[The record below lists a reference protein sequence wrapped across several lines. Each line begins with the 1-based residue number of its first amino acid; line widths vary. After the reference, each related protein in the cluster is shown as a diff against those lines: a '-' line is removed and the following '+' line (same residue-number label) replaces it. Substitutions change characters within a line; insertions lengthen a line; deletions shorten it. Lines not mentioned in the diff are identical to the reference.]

1 MQSPRVYLVLD
12 SCFAIKRWVK
22 PRQWMQVGRDIGFTC
37 MQASTDNE
45 IDPLFSDAGYMADW
59 AEDVRRAQAE
69 TGIRLTNFYTG
80 YQTYRTV
87 GLAHHDER
95 NRRRLVDGWLKPMI
109 DMAADLGAGLGF
121 YLFAYTEE
129 VLRNPQKYE
138 ATTDLILDHLREVAA
153 YAGARGGA
161 EISIEQMYSPHQP
174 PWTIDGTLEFLKRA
188 NAPSQHPVYI
198 TIDVGHQTGQR
209 RFRKPNRAELEAVVR
224 RAASGE
230 SVSDAWLGP
239 EPVYELLDEMVK
251 EMAARPGDGMGR
263 SRLADSDVAAA
274 VGRLEEAMT
283 RYPYM
288 FSSPQDEDTYA
299 WLKAIGRWAPIIH
312 LQQTDGR
319 HSAHSAFTPETNR
332 TGIVKGDQVLAALA
346 KSFAKPASSDSEDAD
361 NSGGMPPAVGNVYLS
376 FEVFASNTETN
387 RQVIEKLKQSH
398 DYWRQFI
405 PEDGL
410 PLDELVARSGTRGP
424 GGPAG
429 QGRGGGWS

>member
-45 IDPLFSDAGYMADW
+45 IDPLFSDEGYMADW

-95 NRRRLVDGWLKPMI
+95 NRRRLIDRWLKPMI
-109 DMAADLGAGLGF
+109 DMASGLDAGLGF

-129 VLRNPQKYE
+129 VLRNPQKYA
-138 ATTDLILDHLREVAA
+138 ATTDLILDQLREVAD
-153 YAGARGGA
+153 YAGTRGGV

-174 PWTIDGTLEFLKRA
+174 PWTIEGTLEFLKRA

-198 TIDVGHQTGQR
+198 TIDVGHQTGQH
-209 RFRKPNRAELEAVVR
+209 RFRTPTRAELEAVVR

-230 SVSDAWLGP
+230 SVADVWLGP
-239 EPVYELLDEMVK
+239 EPVYELLDEM
-251 EMAARPGDGMGR
+251 AP
-263 SRLADSDVAAA
+263 DVAAA
-274 VGRLEEAMT
+274 VGCLEAAMAP
-283 RYPYM
+283 YPYM
-288 FSSPQDEDTYA
+288 FSSPKDSDTYA
-299 WLKAIGRWAPIIH
+299 WLEAVGRWAPIIH

-319 HSAHSAFTPETNR
+319 HSTHSAFTPETNR

-346 KSFAKPASSDSEDAD
+346 ESFAKPASGDSEDAD
-361 NSGGMPPAVGNVYLS
+361 HSGDSAASGGMPPAVENVYLS

-410 PLDELVARSGTRGP
+410 PLDELVARSESGGNGGSAGP
-424 GGPAG
+424 
-429 QGRGGGWS
+429 GRGGDAS